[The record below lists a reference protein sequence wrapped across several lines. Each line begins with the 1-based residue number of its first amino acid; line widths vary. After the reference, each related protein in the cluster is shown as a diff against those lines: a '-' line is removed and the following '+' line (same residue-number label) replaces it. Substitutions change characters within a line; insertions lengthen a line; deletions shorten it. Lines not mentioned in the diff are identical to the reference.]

1 MFQFDQVWPKDNYS
15 LLNYAAHYQMLVQSV
30 TGFMQ
35 LSPYQVVMTM
45 DYHRTRFLSEQSDE
59 FPM

>member
-15 LLNYAAHYQMLVQSV
+15 FLNYVAHYQMLAQSV
-30 TGFMQ
+30 TGFIQ

-45 DYHRTRFLSEQSDE
+45 DY
-59 FPM
+59 P